1 MPLPPFLKR
10 KDAPAARSRP
20 VADGAEVQQARVR
33 ARRRLIG
40 AAVLLVL
47 GVIAFPLLFE
57 TQPRTIPVDIPI
69 EAARS
74 GSVAPALPKPG
85 PAKAMPPIVV
95 DPSAN
100 VVVESPA
107 AASDSAVPAKEATKV
122 AAPAPAQVQSRT
134 APEPKPAPSEVPKE
148 VPKETAAATPA
159 SSAAGAE
166 LKPGRFVIQ
175 VGAFAESAAARDVRL
190 KVERLGLKTY
200 TQVVDTEAGKRTRV
214 RIGPFDSRDEA
225 TKVLGRLKTANLPGA
240 VLAL

>member
-20 VADGAEVQQARVR
+20 VADGAEIQLARVR

-69 EAARS
+69 EAARN
-74 GSVAPALPKPG
+74 GGAAPALPKP
-85 PAKAMPPIVV
+85 ASTKAVPPIVV
-95 DPSAN
+95 DPTAN
-100 VVVESPA
+100 VVVEAPA
-107 AASDSAVPAKEATKV
+107 AAASAAGVTAPLKEAAK
-122 AAPAPAQVQSRT
+122 ASSAPASMPTKTMPA
-134 APEPKPAPSEVPKE
+134 PKPAPI
-148 VPKETAAATPA
+148 ETTREAAAATPA
-159 SSAAGAE
+159 SSAAGADP
-166 LKPGRFVIQ
+166 KPGRFVIQ

-190 KVERLGLKTY
+190 KVERMGLKTY
-200 TQVVDTEAGKRTRV
+200 TQVVDTDTGKRTRV

-225 TKVLGRLKTANLPGA
+225 AKVLGRLKTANLPGA